1 MPNPGDPHGWDAQN
15 RRIIENRNAAADRE
29 RRLAH
34 SPYLPGASYTSINY
48 EPFNP
53 GVATLVV
60 IAIVVVVV
68 VVLYHVYGTTPSKAP
83 QLASSYRGSIH
94 QSGLTGNASF
104 TLSQIKETAGVSS
117 SGNIAGE
124 ASCSPELV
132 PNGPFK
138 GNITADKSMSF
149 LIGDFLFVATTVN
162 SVKSLSGTY
171 KQQKT
176 DGLHG
181 TWQLTETS

>member
-1 MPNPGDPHGWDAQN
+1 MSSPGDPHGWGTQHKK
-15 RRIIENRNAAADRE
+15 IIEYRKEVIRRE
-29 RRLAH
+29 GLLGH
-34 SPYLPGASYTSINY
+34 SPHLPAESPTSSNY
-48 EPFNP
+48 EFFNP
-53 GVATLVV
+53 GAATLVV
-60 IAIVVVVV
+60 LAIVVVVV
-68 VVLYHVYGTTPSKAP
+68 VVLYHVYGPTSSKAP

-94 QSGLTGNASF
+94 QSGLTGNATF
-104 TLSQIKETAGVSS
+104 TLSQIKETSGVSS

-138 GNITADKSMSF
+138 GNITAEKSMSF
-149 LIGDFLFVATTVN
+149 TIGDFLFVATTVN

-176 DGLHG
+176 NGLNG